1 MNADAET
8 ASTDE
13 LLFAV
18 DAAGIARITL
28 NRPKARN
35 ALTFAMYR
43 GLVELCERIEA
54 DHAIKAV
61 IITGAGDKAFAA
73 GTDIAQFRSFS
84 KPEDAIGYERF
95 MDRVLGGLERL
106 RVPTIA
112 AVAGACTGGGAAIA
126 AACDM
131 RIASRDARFG
141 IPIART
147 LGNCLSQNTLR
158 RLANL
163 IGAPRVK
170 DILFTAR
177 LVEAQEALAIGLVN
191 EVVEDA
197 AAVAARA
204 DALATLLASHAPP
217 HPPGHQGRPA
227 PHRRGG
233 RGGGRRGRAARRRP
247 DRDDLYMSE
256 DFREGMEA
264 FLGKRPP
271 SFKGR

>member
-1 MNADAET
+1 MNADAE
-8 ASTDE
+8 TDE

-28 NRPKARN
+28 NRPQARN

-54 DHAIKAV
+54 DRAIKAV

-112 AVAGACTGGGAAIA
+112 AIAGACTGGGAAIA
-126 AACDM
+126 AACDL

-191 EVVEDA
+191 EIVEDA

-204 DALATLLASHAPP
+204 DALAALLASHAPLTLQATKEGLRRIAEEGAAEAGEGEQ
-217 HPPGHQGRPA
+217 PG
-227 PHRRGG
+227 
-233 RGGGRRGRAARRRP
+233 
-247 DRDDLYMSE
+247 DDLILMTYMSE

-271 SFKGR
+271 HFKGR